1 MFSNDAKR
9 NCQIPGKFA
18 LGQSVFMLTQLQKPS
33 KVTNELD
40 NSGDH

>member
-1 MFSNDAKR
+1 MFSIDAKR
-9 NCQIPGKFA
+9 NCQIPA
-18 LGQSVFMLTQLQKPS
+18 SVFMLTQLQKPS